1 MTQETAP
8 PRNPQ
13 FAVATDGG
21 LDAFEGLHNAVP
33 VAPFSVNFGDRSYR
47 TDEIS
52 REDLFKELQ
61 TNPQHPT
68 SSQPTPQEWADAVRA
83 AAGADAVGPEGAPPQ
98 VLAVTISAGLSGSR
112 NAADQ
117 ARSVLDGIDV
127 RLHDSGTLS
136 AAQAFQVHAAQ
147 TAALR
152 GESLET
158 ALEWVRAVQQETELY
173 FTIETLEY
181 LRRGGRIGRVQATL
195 GGLLNLKPVIT
206 VDKATGTYTNVS
218 RARSYKGG
226 IEAVGQQVTRTYGEG
241 TPLRVGLL
249 YGTVREDTD
258 ALLEQLKGR
267 HPIVWSGAVGI
278 NPVLNVHTGPR
289 ALGVAAAPGQW
300 PWERDTP

>member
-1 MTQETAP
+1 MTQDTRP
-8 PRNPQ
+8 H

-21 LDAFEGLHNAVP
+21 LDAFEGLNNAVP
-33 VAPFSVNFGDRSYR
+33 VAPFSVNFGSRSYR

-52 REDLFKELQ
+52 RADLFKELQ

-68 SSQPTPQEWADAVRA
+68 SSQPTPQEWADAIRE
-83 AAGADAVGPEGAPPQ
+83 AGSPQ

-117 ARSVLDGIDV
+117 ARGVLDGIDV

-206 VDKATGTYTNVS
+206 VDKTTGAYTNVG

-249 YGTVREDTD
+249 YGNIREDAD
-258 ALLEQLKGR
+258 ALMEQLRGR
-267 HPIVWSGAVGI
+267 HPIVWSGAAGV

-289 ALGVAAAPGQW
+289 ALGVAAAPDQW
-300 PWERDTP
+300 PWERDNP

>member
-1 MTQETAP
+1 MTHEPAARP
-8 PRNPQ
+8 PH

-21 LDAFEGLHNAVP
+21 LDAFEGLNNRVP
-33 VAPFSVNFGDRSYR
+33 VAPFSVNFGDKSYR

-52 REDLFKELQ
+52 REDLFRELQ

-83 AAGADAVGPEGAPPQ
+83 AAQDLAPPPQ
-98 VLAVTISAGLSGSR
+98 VLAITISAGLSGSR

-117 ARSVLDGIDV
+117 ARGVLDGIDM

-147 TAALR
+147 TAAAQ
-152 GESLET
+152 GESLDT
-158 ALEWVRAVQQETELY
+158 ALEWVRAVQKETELY

-206 VDKATGTYTNVS
+206 VDKATGTYTNVG

-241 TPLRVGLL
+241 TPLRLGLL

-258 ALLEQLKGR
+258 ALLEQLRGR

-289 ALGVAAAPGQW
+289 ALGVAAAPGNW
-300 PWERDTP
+300 PWERDGG

>member
-1 MTQETAP
+1 MTHDTKP
-8 PRNPQ
+8 H

-21 LDAFEGLHNAVP
+21 LDAFEGLNNAVP
-33 VAPFSVNFGDRSYR
+33 VAPFSVNFGSRSYR

-52 REDLFKELQ
+52 RADLFKELQ

-68 SSQPTPQEWADAVRA
+68 SSQPTPQEWADAIRE
-83 AAGADAVGPEGAPPQ
+83 AGSPQ

-117 ARSVLDGIDV
+117 ARGVLDGIDV

-206 VDKATGTYTNVS
+206 VDKATGAYTNVG

-226 IEAVGQQVTRTYGEG
+226 IEAVGQQVTRMYGEG

-249 YGTVREDTD
+249 YGNIREDAD
-258 ALLEQLKGR
+258 VLLEQLRGR
-267 HPIVWSGAVGI
+267 HPIVWSGAAGV

-300 PWERDTP
+300 PWERNNP